1 MFQTE
6 NYAALKSGVIFVMTD
21 HKFSAN
27 GEILLFFNNGISQA
41 KPLNTAL
48 LILHFGV
55 EDMEI
60 NDNIIY
66 KNPLSHIN
74 IDRSINSVEYFSF
87 NDLMNDARFNEFM
100 NDITHNNDEIELN
113 LIRNKAYREA
123 VIISLNL
130 SRKNNAVIE
139 MLGEE
144 QKTFGG
150 NKLFYLNEMFDKIL
164 VAAVHGGME
173 GKLNMVINR
182 LNKINEK
189 ITRINLRIKREN
201 LEIYLKRQPIKD
213 RKDSIVNMI
222 NRNLKV

>member
-1 MFQTE
+1 M
-6 NYAALKSGVIFVMTD
+6 
-21 HKFSAN
+21 
-27 GEILLFFNNGISQA
+27 
-41 KPLNTAL
+41 
-48 LILHFGV
+48 